1 MIATVYDTKHAIAM
15 TADNGA
21 EILMHISLDT
31 VQLEG
36 AWNVGIKDYKAHV
49 TISSKRIHE
58 AMDDTYY
65 PKRHGFLRYAKT
77 CFEHYGEYVKYWLTF
92 NEIDSIHRHSFI
104 TASIIPDLCGEK
116 GETQCC
122 YQALHHQ
129 FVAVAKAAILLRK
142 IVPDAKIG
150 SMITKLMTYPYT
162 CAPEDVAATQLTVG
176 LRIAL
181 IELYDRYRLA
191 VDLPEEEAANI
202 AFYIIN
208 TQNDDINHDAMRYA
222 KLVGKIVKLVIY
234 IMRYKPDKESIHYY
248 IFKSIFPWQLC
259 QNNRYKHQRTS
270 YQFSL
275 A

>member
-104 TASIIPDLCGEK
+104 TAGIIPDLCGEK

-129 FVAVAKAAILLRK
+129 FVAAAKAAILLRK

-176 LRIAL
+176 LRIL
-181 IELYDRYRLA
+181 LFILS
-191 VDLPEEEAANI
+191 
-202 AFYIIN
+202 
-208 TQNDDINHDAMRYA
+208 TH
-222 KLVGKIVKLVIY
+222 KIMI
-234 IMRYKPDKESIHYY
+234 SITMPCATNQIKKAYTT
-248 IFKSIFPWQLC
+248 IFS
-259 QNNRYKHQRTS
+259 N
-270 YQFSL
+270 QFSPGSCARIIAINISAHPINSL
-275 A
+275 WLKF

>member
-21 EILMHISLDT
+21 EILMHIGLDT

-36 AWNVGIKDYKAHV
+36 AWNVDIKDYKAHV
-49 TISSKRIHE
+49 TISSKRIHDD
-58 AMDDTYY
+58 MDDTYY

-104 TASIIPDLCGEK
+104 TAGIIPDLCGEK

-129 FVAVAKAAILLRK
+129 FVAAAKAAILLRK

-202 AFYIIN
+202 AFHIIN
-208 TQNDDINHDAMRYA
+208 AQNDDINHDAMRY
-222 KLVGKIVKLVIY
+222 
-234 IMRYKPDKESIHYY
+234 KPDKESIHYC

>member
-21 EILMHISLDT
+21 EILMHIGLDT

-49 TISSKRIHE
+49 TISSKRIHDD
-58 AMDDTYY
+58 MDDTYY

-104 TASIIPDLCGEK
+104 IAGIIPDLCGEK

-129 FVAVAKAAILLRK
+129 FVAAAKAAILLRE
-142 IVPDAKIG
+142 IVPDTKIG

-208 TQNDDINHDAMRYA
+208 AQNDDINHDAMRYA

>member
-21 EILMHISLDT
+21 EILMHIGLDT

-58 AMDDTYY
+58 AMDDIDDTYY

-104 TASIIPDLCGEK
+104 TAGIIPDLCGEK

-208 TQNDDINHDAMRYA
+208 AQNDDINHDA
-222 KLVGKIVKLVIY
+222 
-234 IMRYKPDKESIHYY
+234 MRYKPDKESIHYY

>member
-21 EILMHISLDT
+21 EILMHIGLDT

-49 TISSKRIHE
+49 TISSKRIHDD
-58 AMDDTYY
+58 MDDTYY

-104 TASIIPDLCGEK
+104 TAGIIPDLCGEK

-129 FVAVAKAAILLRK
+129 FVAVAKAAILF
-142 IVPDAKIG
+142 
-150 SMITKLMTYPYT
+150 

-202 AFYIIN
+202 AFHIIN
-208 TQNDDINHDAMRYA
+208 AQNDDINHDAMRYA